1 MIPSMVVALCTA
13 TFSRVKAFCI
23 PLAHRVASS
32 VAEQRRHASVA
43 AVDAAFHRIEAAGLW
58 GEIKVKISDGGQSTR
73 LSEQLAAI
81 CRSVAWPDNQ
91 QNARHWLW
99 CVVVVMW
106 LAIPFD
112 TIAIPHAFTQI
123 VLGHGVLSTVV
134 LALALRAWKHERSEM
149 FQGISA
155 CLVIVTVMVAA
166 AMTGNAAG
174 GADFERFLVL
184 AFFAMLTGLFLLP
197 LSTFWMVVVAVVLNA
212 CFVLFQ
218 AMSLSIGD
226 ASGWLFTLY
235 LSAFNVAIVFTR
247 YLFDRRQTE
256 TILLRLNEA
265 HTSHLMRRMAL
276 TDALTGLRNRKAMT
290 DEFTRLIGEAP
301 SGTVLSVAMIDID
314 DFKRLNDTLGHAA
327 GDQALR
333 SVGALFANFSKATG
347 AICGRIG
354 GEEFLV
360 LLPGLEAE
368 AARQALG
375 GVMRQLDGMNLPN
388 PGSRVTDRVTLSVG
402 LVTTTLGEGAPHPD
416 QESLMQRADVALY
429 ESKNSGRNRI
439 TSVSMSSIELM
450 SI

>member
-1 MIPSMVVALCTA
+1 M
-13 TFSRVKAFCI
+13 
-23 PLAHRVASS
+23 
-32 VAEQRRHASVA
+32 A
-43 AVDAAFHRIEAAGLW
+43 AVDVAFHRIEAAGLW
-58 GEIKVKISDGGQSTR
+58 DEIKARISDGGPSSTV
-73 LSEQLAAI
+73 SDELAAI

-134 LALALRAWKHERSEM
+134 LALALRAWKHERSEA
-149 FQGISA
+149 FQGVSA
-155 CLVIVTVMVAA
+155 CLVVVTVMVAA

-174 GADFERFLVL
+174 GANFERFLVL

-197 LSTFWMVVVAVVLNA
+197 LSTLWMVVVAVVLNA
-212 CFVLFQ
+212 SFVFFQ
-218 AMSLSIGD
+218 AMRLSIDD

-247 YLFDRRQTE
+247 YVFDRRQTG

-265 HTSHLMRRMAL
+265 HTSHLMKQMAL

-290 DEFTRLIGEAP
+290 DEFATLIGKAQ

-333 SVGALFANFSKATG
+333 SVGALFAAFSKASG

-360 LLPGLEAE
+360 LLPGVEAE

-375 GVMRQLDGMNLPN
+375 GVMQQLDGLNLPN
-388 PGSRVTDRVTLSVG
+388 PGSRVAERVTLSVG
-402 LVTTTLGEGAPHPD
+402 LVTTVLGEGLSH
-416 QESLMQRADVALY
+416 QNEESLMQRADVALY

-439 TSVSMSSIELM
+439 TSVSAFPAELASI
-450 SI
+450 